1 MNRGLLD
8 PASLQQ
14 LLYQA
19 LDASDNIV
27 LVLQQSDE
35 ASVGLV
41 VVATNDAF
49 CRKSG
54 FTTPELIGRPFL
66 SLAAPEASPA
76 VGAAMVA
83 SARKQRSYR
92 SELLCGH
99 RNGAPFWLGL
109 HLMPVPESSPPC
121 YVLLGRD
128 ITETLRDRKQH
139 AAIQGLLAQVFV
151 SVHAAVAIV
160 DDHGM
165 IVMTNP
171 ALDSLLGYRSGGL
184 VGRIALEVA
193 APATNGRAAA
203 ARARQAEDGQTYT
216 IPVALLCA
224 DGSQIQVELTST
236 VVEHEDLKRFRVVT
250 VSPAEPDSAANKL
263 SVRVAGKIR
272 LIGLDEV
279 RTALGARWP
288 AVASRVIA
296 SAEHV
301 VRHRCGPRDSWSRT
315 VDGGFLICFGDA
327 TEDEAA
333 FRAATI
339 VREIRARLIGEG
351 ETPETAYATA
361 ITGRVELPDRQD
373 QSPDALTL
381 AIDERLTV
389 RLAEIEGRARK
400 TLQSAIHSA
409 SCHLA
414 PVRSRHTA
422 EIVGHFAT
430 LPYALEHAVECA
442 LAALPAPDSQAF
454 DYDRLVL
461 GLAAEQV
468 IGKLAAGNAQPIMVN
483 VDFEVFL
490 DRRRTER
497 YVAACQKLDPRLR
510 PQLILVLARM
520 PYSVPKSR
528 VLDCVMRL
536 RPFCHAVGFQAD
548 CVELP
553 PVEFSLLG
561 ASVVVLQEQDLNGWG
576 AEDLAHLDKLIGVV
590 RTHRAHTLVRQ
601 VSSRENAMRLMKLGV
616 DLIALS
622 EDAGRLGPG

>member
-121 YVLLGRD
+121 YVLLGPD

-139 AAIQGLLAQVFV
+139 SAIQGLLAQVFV

-171 ALDSLLGYRSGGL
+171 ALDGLLGYRSGGL

-193 APATNGRAAA
+193 APEASGNVAA

-216 IPVALLCA
+216 IPTALLRA

-250 VSPAEPDSAANKL
+250 VSPAEPDSAENKL

-288 AVASRVIA
+288 AVASRVMA

-414 PVRSRHTA
+414 PVRGGASDRQTGGGQRAADHNQCRFRGVSGPAPHRTLRRGLPEVGPTA
-422 EIVGHFAT
+422 AAAADPGAC
-430 LPYALEHAVECA
+430 AHAVQRAEKPRSG
-442 LAALPAPDSQAF
+442 LRDAAAPVLPRGGIPG
-454 DYDRLVL
+454 
-461 GLAAEQV
+461 GLRGTAARQ
-468 IGKLAAGNAQPIMVN
+468 
-483 VDFEVFL
+483 
-490 DRRRTER
+490 
-497 YVAACQKLDPRLR
+497 
-510 PQLILVLARM
+510 VLA
-520 PYSVPKSR
+520 SR
-528 VLDCVMRL
+528 RVRRGVAGAG
-536 RPFCHAVGFQAD
+536 FEWVGGGGF
-548 CVELP
+548 
-553 PVEFSLLG
+553 G
-561 ASVVVLQEQDLNGWG
+561 ASG
-576 AEDLAHLDKLIGVV
+576 
-590 RTHRAHTLVRQ
+590 
-601 VSSRENAMRLMKLGV
+601 
-616 DLIALS
+616 
-622 EDAGRLGPG
+622 